1 MSFDD
6 AIAVRSAG
14 DGAYDGAVAD
24 GWNTPRGPLGGY
36 IMAIVLRAMQEAV
49 GDDARQP
56 RSFTVHFLR
65 PPHAG
70 PVRIVPVIERAGRSM
85 TSVTAR
91 LEQDGKLVALA
102 VGAFSGA
109 YASPEIAHAPMPD
122 VEPPDTSRP
131 PARFSEDDEGPPFT
145 DQLTMQW
152 RFGGR
157 PFSGADRGETGGWL
171 ALREARPVDAAA
183 ICVLADAWFPAPWPL
198 LTDFMA
204 APTID
209 LTVHFRV
216 PLPLDDVELLGHF
229 TTTVVRDGF
238 FEEDGRLW
246 TPDGTLVAQSRQL
259 GLLLPMPAP

>member
-1 MSFDD
+1 MAFDD
-6 AIAVRSAG
+6 VTAVRRAE

-49 GDDARQP
+49 GDAARQP

-70 PVRIVPVIERAGRSM
+70 PVTVRPVIEREGRSL
-85 TSVTAR
+85 TSATAK
-91 LEQDGKLVALA
+91 LEQDGKLIALA
-102 VGAFSGA
+102 VGAFSVA
-109 YASPEIAHAPMPD
+109 YESPDVAHAPMPE

-131 PARFSEDDEGPPFT
+131 PARLSATDEGPPFT
-145 DQLTMQW
+145 EQLTMQW

-157 PFSGADRGETGGWL
+157 PFSGSPEGLTGGWL
-171 ALREARPVDAAA
+171 ALREERPVDALTL
-183 ICVLADAWFPAPWPL
+183 CVLADAWFPAPWPL

-204 APTID
+204 APTVD
-209 LTVHFRV
+209 LTIHFRA
-216 PLPLDDVELLGHF
+216 PLPLPDTELLGRF
-229 TTTVVRDGF
+229 TTSVVRDGF
-238 FEEDGRLW
+238 FEEDGELW

-259 GLLLPMPAP
+259 GLLLPMQR